1 MTASLQQARILH
13 KPAMGLTGV
22 TCAGGLQLKA
32 GRRLKRRS
40 PASAMRQLAYSA
52 IADDTLLRRKVHGQL
67 AYCTSFP
74 ENQLQ
79 TVLAV
84 GVLILNRCSIW
95 SACECKCVNV
105 YWPWPSCIASSHP
118 DDRFSSTPDLAV

>member
-1 MTASLQQARILH
+1 MTASLQQARTLH

-32 GRRLKRRS
+32 GRRLKARS
-40 PASAMRQLAYSA
+40 PASAMRQLACSA
-52 IADDTLLRRKVHGQL
+52 IADDTFLRRKAQDQL
-67 AYCTSFP
+67 ACCTSFP

-84 GVLILNRCSIW
+84 GVLILNRCLHLVNLRVQV
-95 SACECKCVNV
+95 CECLLALAIL
-105 YWPWPSCIASSHP
+105 YRQQPS
-118 DDRFSSTPDLAV
+118 R